1 MAGVLW
7 YECQGDSENAPGLDA
22 EDVGNG
28 LDGVHHEVD
37 GTSFVCGEHIGASV
51 IVDVERDV
59 GGTV

>member
-1 MAGVLW
+1 MAGVLC

-22 EDVGNG
+22 EDVGYG
-28 LDGVHHEVD
+28 LDGMHHEVE
-37 GTSFVCGEHIGASV
+37 GTGFVGREQVGAAV

>member
-7 YECQGDSENAPGLDA
+7 YECQGDSENAPWLDA
-22 EDVGNG
+22 EDVGDG

-37 GTSFVCGEHIGASV
+37 GTGFVGREYVGAAV